1 MNLKEQAAILAAAIE
16 GKTLKVRRKGDDKT
30 WTAVF
35 ACPNAEEDSW
45 FDFYRIEYAIVEP
58 EPRILHQYI
67 IKDSDGRFCLS
78 YHFYGTTEEAQSVCT
93 QAKVI
98 GPALWTRIE
107 VPE

>member
-30 WTAVF
+30 WTLFTPKHDSWFDFSRFEYAIAEPKPSVMHQYILKDSDGRFCLTYHFYSTSEEAVF
-35 ACPNAEEDSW
+35 ACPNAE
-45 FDFYRIEYAIVEP
+45 
-58 EPRILHQYI
+58 
-67 IKDSDGRFCLS
+67 
-78 YHFYGTTEEAQSVCT
+78 
-93 QAKVI
+93 VI

>member
-30 WTAVF
+30 WTLF
-35 ACPNAEEDSW
+35 PPEEHSW
-45 FDFYRIEYAIVEP
+45 FDFYRFEYTIVEP

-93 QAKVI
+93 YEKVI